1 MQLMIYSKK
10 HINVEVQYKDIKRV
24 RLKVFPNYEVKV
36 SVPLN
41 TPEEWV
47 AQFLNDKLAWIE
59 EKLELFKKTA
69 AIEKE
74 SVIKSGVSTRIMGRQ
89 LTIKTLY
96 GRQKCVQTNDAEVL
110 IFSPHINDDAS
121 IGIQFNNW
129 WQKTSKQYFVSIVKR
144 MYPIIEKHQIELPI
158 VVVKKM
164 KTLWGSSSPKHGKI
178 NLNYYLFKAP
188 VPCIEYVILHELAH
202 FLYPK
207 HNKDFY
213 AFLTV
218 HMPDWKE
225 RKKLLDFEI
234 VLGV

>member
-1 MQLMIYSKK
+1 MQLKINSKK

-47 AQFLNDKLAWIE
+47 VQFLNDKLAWIE

-89 LTIKTLY
+89 LTIKTFY
-96 GRQKCVQTNDAEVL
+96 ARQKCVQTNDSEVQ
-110 IFSPHINDDAS
+110 IFSPYINDDES

-158 VVVKKM
+158 IIVKKM
-164 KTLWGSSSPKHGKI
+164 KTLWGSSSPKYGKI

-213 AFLTV
+213 EFLTI